1 MKKLC
6 NNRGFSLI
14 EVLIAI
20 TVLAI
25 GLLAVAGMQTT
36 AISGNSFAQSGTV
49 AVHLT
54 EEMMDRI
61 RTNAGTNP
69 GLYDFDAVDTGD
81 SISDL
86 QSALEDPAE
95 SDVLDWKSSLEA
107 SGLPNIVGTVSVSD
121 GPIPNTATVTV
132 TVSWGL
138 NGTRAV
144 TFTTILE
151 TWGT

>member
-1 MKKLC
+1 MTNLTNDK
-6 NNRGFSLI
+6 GFSLI

-20 TVLAI
+20 TLLAI

-36 AISGNSFAQSGTV
+36 AISGNAFAQNGTV
-49 AVHLT
+49 AVHLA
-54 EEMMDRI
+54 EEMVDRI

-69 GLYDFDAVDTGD
+69 GLYGGINTSSSV
-81 SISDL
+81 
-86 QSALEDPAE
+86 SALEAALVDPAE
-95 SDVLDWKSSLEA
+95 ADVLAWKSSLEA
-107 SGLPNIVGTVSVSD
+107 SNLPNIVGSVTVSNA
-121 GPIPNTATVTV
+121 PIDKTATVTV

-138 NGTRAV
+138 SGNPRSV